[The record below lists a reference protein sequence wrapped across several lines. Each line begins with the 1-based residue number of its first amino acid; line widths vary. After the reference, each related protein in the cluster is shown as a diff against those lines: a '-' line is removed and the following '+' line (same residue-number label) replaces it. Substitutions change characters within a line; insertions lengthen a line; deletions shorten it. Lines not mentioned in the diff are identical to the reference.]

1 MSAIRKRIRAGV
13 RHLFSA
19 LIILG
24 LIAYLWQ
31 HKEDVAAGLQLSPI
45 LIIQLVVLILVTWVV
60 NSLPMLVFARL
71 MEVKIGFWENFAV
84 LIASTLGNYL
94 PMRVGTLIRMR
105 FFKKVHN
112 LDYATYVGIMGLRLL
127 IMLFFTG
134 ILGSIG
140 LAIAATTMNAVP
152 TLLILSF
159 SGLALFGLTALLI
172 PLPSVVDNKKWWG
185 RILHQLTESH
195 RIMRSGHGVF
205 GSLILISA
213 AQFILLALRM
223 YLSFQA
229 FGVGTPFWM
238 LLLLGPVATAIT
250 FVNLTPGNLGIREW
264 VIGGLSGINGLDFQ
278 PGLFA
283 STLDRSVL
291 ILCVFILGPPCL
303 YYTLRTTRG
312 PGRRTSK
319 QE

>member
-1 MSAIRKRIRAGV
+1 MNAPQNRLYTWA

-19 LIILG
+19 AIILG

-31 HKEDVAAGLQLSPI
+31 HRADIAASLQLSPTLVMQLVI
-45 LIIQLVVLILVTWVV
+45 LILFTWMV
-60 NSLPMLVFARL
+60 NSLPMLLFARL
-71 MEVKIGFWENFAV
+71 MKVEIGFWENFAV
-84 LIASTLGNYL
+84 LAASTLGNYL

-134 ILGSIG
+134 MLGSIG
-140 LAIAATTMNAVP
+140 LAVAATTINTVP

-159 SGLALFGLTALLI
+159 SALALFGLLALLM
-172 PLPSVVDNKKWWG
+172 PLPSVVDNKKWWS

-205 GSLILISA
+205 GLLMLISI

-223 YLSFQA
+223 YISFQA
-229 FGVGTPFWM
+229 FGVGTPFWV

-250 FVNLTPGNLGIREW
+250 FINLTPGNLGIREW
-264 VIGGLSGINGLDFQ
+264 IIGGLSGVNGLDFQ
-278 PGLFA
+278 AGLFA
-283 STLDRSVL
+283 GTLDRSVL
-291 ILCVFILGPPCL
+291 ILCTFIIGPPCL
-303 YYTLRTTRG
+303 YYTLRTTQN
-312 PGRRTSK
+312 SSYHAS
-319 QE
+319 EHE